1 MCPSVVRV
9 RLKEHGFPARDADT
23 SRQKVVAELA
33 YQIEYSPEV
42 DGHLRALTARQRAT
56 VFDAVDEQLTHQP
69 NIETRNRKP
78 MRPNPV
84 APWELR
90 VGTLRVY
97 DDIEDIHL
105 KFNDGAEGF
114 VDLAEE
120 LYGEMF
126 APLKD
131 VAKFK
136 AFRVDAEFETI
147 VWDNGA
153 DLAPEFLHARL
164 LVAAEPEDPRDRQ

>member
-1 MCPSVVRV
+1 MILHVV
-9 RLKEHGFPARDADT
+9 EARYERD
-23 SRQKVVAELA
+23 
-33 YQIEYSPEV
+33 YI
-42 DGHLRALTARQRAT
+42 
-56 VFDAVDEQLTHQP
+56 
-69 NIETRNRKP
+69 
-78 MRPNPV
+78 
-84 APWELR
+84 
-90 VGTLRVY
+90 
-97 DDIEDIHL
+97 IHL

-131 VAKFK
+131 MTNFR
-136 AFRVDAEFETI
+136 AFRVDPELKTI

-164 LVAAEPEDPRDRQ
+164 LVTYESTDRPDH